1 MEREHIIST
10 ALATRTARNTSTVPW
25 NPRTGSKVPAA
36 RAQTAPQAWRQE
48 DVALPVP
55 GRVLISERPPEA
67 VDRSGF
73 GHWEADGVIR
83 VECNLHTE
91 MKRRIRFLMTRVIS
105 DKTADESV
113 GGGIVDGN
121 TIQSTHSKR
130 FIRLLR
136 SIIVLTAAL
145 GSVTFRGFV
154 YGTRATDA

>member
-1 MEREHIIST
+1 M
-10 ALATRTARNTSTVPW
+10 
-25 NPRTGSKVPAA
+25 
-36 RAQTAPQAWRQE
+36 
-48 DVALPVP
+48 
-55 GRVLISERPPEA
+55 LISERPPEA

-91 MKRRIRFLMTRVIS
+91 MKRRIRFLMTRVIP
-105 DKTADESV
+105 DKTANESV
-113 GGGIVDGN
+113 GGTVDGN

-154 YGTRATDA
+154 YGTLCNRR